1 MVFRQSFWFLFS
13 SSFFKA
19 NTKRTFIR
27 ARNILDNDKERQ
39 HGNSD
44 GNRGQLRE
52 NVFLV

>member
-1 MVFRQSFWFLFS
+1 MVLGNHFGFYLVLV
-13 SSFFKA
+13 FFKA